1 MIHGISQIFEKLIK
15 NTISRHSGFV
25 IPNLTAKDLKSN
37 MVLSLTLLFFYSNIN
52 AQWTK
57 QNSNTDASFRSIQAI
72 SDKIV
77 WAGGTKGTM
86 LKTEDGGQK
95 WQVLKVAGAES
106 LDFRDIQVLDK
117 NTVIAMSAGEGEK
130 GAAKIFKTTDGG
142 ANWQVVFETT
152 EKGTF
157 FDSIDFWNK
166 KEGLLIGDPIDNKPF
181 ILKTTD
187 GGLTWNR
194 ISKDKL
200 PDIQEAE
207 ASFAAS
213 GTCVIAKGKSAW
225 ICTQKRVF
233 FTHDK
238 GETWSVTETKFTK
251 GQTSGIFGLHFT
263 NNKTGFAVGG
273 DYKNDKQAIDN
284 VAVTNDGGIS
294 WTMLTPT
301 KPDGLKESSWL
312 VNDKTL
318 VTVGTSGTGVSKDMG
333 KTWEVFDTQPFHAIS
348 CYKNIC
354 WTIGG
359 RGSVAKASF
368 TE

>member
-1 MIHGISQIFEKLIK
+1 MIHGILQFFDKLAK
-15 NTISRHSGFV
+15 NTTSRYSDLQSLRQNV
-25 IPNLTAKDLKSN
+25 PNPTAQDLKSS
-37 MVLSLTLLFFYSNIN
+37 MILILFFMNAN
-52 AQWTK
+52 AQWIK

-72 SDKIV
+72 SDKTV
-77 WAGGTKGTM
+77 WAGGTKGTI

-95 WQVLKVAGAES
+95 WQVLKIAGAEN

-117 NTVIAMSAGEGEK
+117 KTVIAMSAG
-130 GAAKIFKTTDGG
+130 DGG
-142 ANWQVVFETT
+142 ATWQVVFETT

-194 ISKDKL
+194 ISKDRL
-200 PDIQEAE
+200 PDIQDAE

-213 GTCVIAKGKSAW
+213 GTCVITKGKSAW

-238 GETWSVTETKFTK
+238 GETWNVTETKFTK
-251 GQTSGIFGLHFT
+251 GQTLGIFGLHFV
-263 NNKTGFAVGG
+263 NEKTGFAVGG

-284 VAVTNDGGIS
+284 VAVTNDSGKS
-294 WTMLTPT
+294 WEMLTPT
-301 KPDGLKESSWL
+301 KPDGLKEASWL
-312 VNDKTL
+312 VNGKTL
-318 VTVGTSGTGVSKDMG
+318 ITVGTSGTGISKDMG
-333 KTWEVFDTQPFHAIS
+333 KSWEVFDTQPFHAIS
-348 CYKNIC
+348 CYKNTC

-359 RGSVAKASF
+359 RGSVAKATF
-368 TE
+368 